1 MDTDSFILFI
11 QTEDFYKF
19 IFIDISNDVNKW
31 FDTSEISESRNRP
44 ITTGINKKQLGM
56 MKFELGDDEM
66 IECTNTRAILYAY
79 LYQEPNGEIHE
90 SKRANGTKK
99 CITKKELTY
108 QDFKDAVENDTIK
121 RNTKYKF
128 RSDHHFVFTEKINKI
143 SISSNDHKRVQVFDK
158 STRYQYG
165 TSPFQI
171 CLSGLISKKSN
182 KLLIT

>member
-11 QTEDFYKF
+11 QTEDFYK
-19 IFIDISNDVNKW
+19 DISNDVNKW
-31 FDTSEISESRNRP
+31 FDASDICKNTNRP
-44 ITTGINKKQLGM
+44 TGINEKQLGM
-56 MKFELGDDEM
+56 MKFKLGDDEM
-66 IECTNTRAILYAY
+66 IEYTNARAILCAY

-128 RSDHHFVFTEKINKI
+128 RSNHQFVFTEKINKI
-143 SISSNDHKRVQVFDK
+143 SITFNDDKRIQVFDT

-165 TSPFQI
+165 TNMFTRVSF
-171 CLSGLISKKSN
+171 
-182 KLLIT
+182 